1 MFLNL
6 HDLLPTPFQIVKW
19 ASSMVARRAALLS
32 GVAVATVLIQT
43 GRAVFPGQKGKP
55 TKNEPKIGVGVDGR
69 SVVS

>member
-1 MFLNL
+1 
-6 HDLLPTPFQIVKW
+6 
-19 ASSMVARRAALLS
+19 MVARRAALLS